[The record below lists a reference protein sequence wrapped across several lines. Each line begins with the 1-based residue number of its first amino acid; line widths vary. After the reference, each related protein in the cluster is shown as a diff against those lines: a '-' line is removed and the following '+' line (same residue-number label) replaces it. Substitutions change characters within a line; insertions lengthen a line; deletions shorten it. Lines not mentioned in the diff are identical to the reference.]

1 MPGEGLGA
9 AGSIG
14 PLTPVWLVFRGATGS
29 TPSRWTK
36 DLPSLDYRPRT
47 RRLGR
52 ASELVDLGSMS
63 LRRPGADVMP
73 CVCDMSVNSLTPGVT
88 VPVPEGEP
96 KAWPLAMTCCACGL
110 TVLGAPR
117 GPPEGLASRV
127 ELILTDVVMMIGRQL
142 ERRLAY
148 DYLLVYR

>member
-1 MPGEGLGA
+1 
-9 AGSIG
+9 
-14 PLTPVWLVFRGATGS
+14 
-29 TPSRWTK
+29 
-36 DLPSLDYRPRT
+36 
-47 RRLGR
+47 
-52 ASELVDLGSMS
+52 MS

>member
-1 MPGEGLGA
+1 M
-9 AGSIG
+9 
-14 PLTPVWLVFRGATGS
+14 
-29 TPSRWTK
+29 K
-36 DLPSLDYRPRT
+36 
-47 RRLGR
+47 
-52 ASELVDLGSMS
+52 
-63 LRRPGADVMP
+63 P
-73 CVCDMSVNSLTPGVT
+73 CVCDMSVHSLTPGVA

-110 TVLGAPR
+110 TALGSPR